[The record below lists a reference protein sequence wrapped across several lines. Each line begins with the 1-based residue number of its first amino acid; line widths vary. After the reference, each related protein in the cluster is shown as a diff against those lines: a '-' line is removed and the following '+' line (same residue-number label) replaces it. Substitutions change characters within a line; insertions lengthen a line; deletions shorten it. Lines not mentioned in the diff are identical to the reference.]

1 MLLWKKHFKTGS
13 YAIHR
18 NMKSL
23 IHIYFLQT
31 YICHNRQCK
40 FIYINKTKYKP
51 QATVQKSES
60 GFQIYERQPTY
71 TIYVVH
77 LLYRKMDSFV
87 HILNECNLTF
97 LWHIKHLLVSTGKN
111 KRNKEINK
119 VEDVKFIKLK

>member
-1 MLLWKKHFKTGS
+1 M
-13 YAIHR
+13 
-18 NMKSL
+18 
-23 IHIYFLQT
+23 
-31 YICHNRQCK
+31 
-40 FIYINKTKYKP
+40 
-51 QATVQKSES
+51 QKSES

-77 LLYRKMDSFV
+77 LLYRKMGSFA